1 VKFISY
7 VHHSSFIASCEG
19 ELGLL
24 VFDIVSKQFSW
35 VVGHFLIAIV
45 YVFGYNAIREG
56 AY

>member
-1 VKFISY
+1 MCIT
-7 VHHSSFIASCEG
+7 HSFIASCEG